1 MKKTSKIM
9 LSLVIL
15 AVIFSVAVT
24 PQARAN
30 ALLDGLTQ
38 TVEGTDLNG
47 GTTNL
52 PEAIGQIIQI
62 FLGFLGVIAVVL
74 IIYAGFLWMTAG
86 GDSGK
91 VDKAKSYIKN
101 TVIGIVII
109 LISYIITSFVINRI
123 ATTLG

>member
-52 PEAIGQIIQI
+52 PEAIGKIIQI

-101 TVIGIVII
+101 AIIGIVI
-109 LISYIITSFVINRI
+109 
-123 ATTLG
+123 